1 LGCCFVYIIMNA
13 ILENTY
19 KELRTGLKSFI
30 SSRINDK
37 SDAED
42 ILHDVFLKAHNN
54 IDSLKD
60 ISKLNGWIYS
70 IARNT
75 ITDHYRTRKIAVN
88 IDDYDLEDETEEITA
103 LKKLEPSVRSL
114 VRLLPPAYREAIVL
128 VDFKGMTQ
136 TSLAE
141 KLGLS
146 VSAAKSRVQRAR
158 KMLKDLFL
166 ECCHFELN
174 KSGAVIDY
182 HSHYCS
188 KGSCG

>member
-1 LGCCFVYIIMNA
+1 MNA

-19 KELRTGLKSFI
+19 KELRNGLKSFI

-37 SDAED
+37 SAAED

-70 IARNT
+70 ITRNA
-75 ITDHYRTRKIAVN
+75 ITDHYRTKKTAAN
-88 IDDYDLEDETEEITA
+88 IDDYDIEDETSEIST

-114 VRLLPPAYREAIVL
+114 VRYLPPAYREAIVL

-136 TSLAE
+136 TALAQ

-146 VSAAKSRVQRAR
+146 VSAAKSRVQRGR

-166 ECCHFELN
+166 ECCHFELD
-174 KSGAVIDY
+174 KSGTVIDY

-188 KGSCG
+188 KGTCG